1 MMAASSADANQ
12 LAPRGSPVSPFAV
25 GLVCLFVSC
34 MLWGAGHPVLRWLTQ
49 SMPFE
54 SLLFWRWLS
63 AFLVALMFSWRHVI
77 REAPVV
83 IRHWR
88 WFLYLGISGVALTSM
103 LTFAAAAFT
112 PVLNFSLLGSTAPLW
127 VLIIGFVTR
136 VEAFR
141 PMSVVGI
148 LLGLFGVI
156 LIVSHGSPQALLE
169 IEFNIGDIMATISA
183 VTWAGYILAMRRRP
197 PGLHLLTVF
206 TVTAGA
212 GIASFLPFCLWRWI
226 IEDRPLFMRPEAVA
240 SASSVV
246 TGLLFTGLGG
256 SLVGLMLWNH
266 GVSRTNA
273 SAASVFLYLIPMV
286 SSGLAMIFLG
296 EPLALYHLVAIGF
309 VLPGMYLATRAA
321 SR

>member
-25 GLVCLFVSC
+25 GLLCLFVSC
-34 MLWGAGHPVLRWLTQ
+34 MLWGSGHPVLRWLTL

-54 SLLFWRWLS
+54 SLLFWRWTA
-63 AFLVALMFSWRHVI
+63 AFVVALMFSWRHVI
-77 REAPVV
+77 REAPLV
-83 IRHWR
+83 IRHWG

-103 LTFAAAAFT
+103 LTFAAAAYT

-206 TVTAGA
+206 TVTAAA
-212 GIASFLPFCLWRWI
+212 GILSFLPFCLWRWI

-246 TGLLFTGLGG
+246 AGLLFTGLGG

-286 SSGLAMIFLG
+286 SSGLAMIFLD

-321 SR
+321 AR